1 MKDQVYTNDVYW
13 NVYGERYEDHEQL
26 DPWCVGRRLEN
37 RVVYIGTFFPTHTE
51 VLPVVEFNLEE
62 GIR

>member
-1 MKDQVYTNDVYW
+1 MNHISLKKEKMNDMYKNDLNTCLHGVKIMSSILI
-13 NVYGERYEDHEQL
+13 QTIFL
-26 DPWCVGRRLEN
+26 A
-37 RVVYIGTFFPTHTE
+37 HTE

>member
-1 MKDQVYTNDVYW
+1 MNHISLKKEKHMNNMYKMLWTHACM
-13 NVYGERYEDHEQL
+13 GEGTGDYELNIEAFL
-26 DPWCVGRRLEN
+26 L
-37 RVVYIGTFFPTHTE
+37 THTE

>member
-1 MKDQVYTNDVYW
+1 MNDMYK
-13 NVYGERYEDHEQL
+13 NVLDTCLHGEGMGDYELNIEAFL
-26 DPWCVGRRLEN
+26 L
-37 RVVYIGTFFPTHTE
+37 THTE

>member
-1 MKDQVYTNDVYW
+1 MGD
-13 NVYGERYEDHEQL
+13 YEL
-26 DPWCVGRRLEN
+26 
-37 RVVYIGTFFPTHTE
+37 YIETIFLAHTE